1 MLLPWGPPGVCA
13 LTGPDLFLSARKS
26 AYECHWGVDADRS
39 SWSHHIHMESDRD
52 ADYLIN
58 LPFPFPEGQ
67 RTGHP
72 AASQS
77 RESQTPHPPCFEA
90 GRSPAPS
97 KARRFVL
104 RRLETGESSLVSLT
118 HEVGLSSVLVNV
130 VVGLDWS
137 ARVVAG
143 GTGAWRQSLEVK

>member
-1 MLLPWGPPGVCA
+1 
-13 LTGPDLFLSARKS
+13 
-26 AYECHWGVDADRS
+26 
-39 SWSHHIHMESDRD
+39 MESDRD

-67 RTGHP
+67 RTRHP

-77 RESQTPHPPCFEA
+77 RESQTPHPPCFET

-143 GTGAWRQSLEVK
+143 GTGA